1 MKDFIQTLYKFTIL
15 RRDLSY
21 DLEIPVRSVK
31 RSECTRDPQ
40 RREHAD
46 EIDFCAQRVGTRLV
60 SRGLQQSR
68 PALGLRAPPGGVA
81 VAAGLGVR
89 GARSGRAGFPHPRR
103 RPHLPPPLCAR
114 AWVRPSVCSLD
125 VSGNFQP
132 GSERVSERGRERS
145 TEASRAGRGGFA
157 TRAARL
163 RADGF
168 PCPCAPPACR
178 RRRPRPARGPAPA
191 AQAGAQGPAAPGP
204 PRASLPAPQ
213 PWRAA
218 EPPARATTRL
228 GLPPVRA
235 APQREPAGAERPRR
249 TSRVPSEARRG
260 CRPLVTGV

>member
-1 MKDFIQTLYKFTIL
+1 MIL
-15 RRDLSY
+15 WRDLNY
-21 DLEIPVRSVK
+21 DLEVPVRSVK
-31 RSECTRDPQ
+31 RSECIQDPQ

-46 EIDFCAQRVGTRLV
+46 EIDFCVQRVGTRLV
-60 SRGLQQSR
+60 SRGLQLSR
-68 PALGLRAPPGGVA
+68 PALGLRAPPGGVV

-168 PCPCAPPACR
+168 PCPA
-178 RRRPRPARGPAPA
+178 RPRPAA
-191 AQAGAQGPAAPGP
+191 AAALGLLAGRLQQRRPELRAP
-204 PRASLPAPQ
+204 PR
-213 PWRAA
+213 
-218 EPPARATTRL
+218 PAR
-228 GLPPVRA
+228 
-235 APQREPAGAERPRR
+235 PALLRPRR
-249 TSRVPSEARRG
+249 SHGAPLSRRPAPRPDSGSRRSALPRSGSPQARKGRASPPG
-260 CRPLVTGV
+260 